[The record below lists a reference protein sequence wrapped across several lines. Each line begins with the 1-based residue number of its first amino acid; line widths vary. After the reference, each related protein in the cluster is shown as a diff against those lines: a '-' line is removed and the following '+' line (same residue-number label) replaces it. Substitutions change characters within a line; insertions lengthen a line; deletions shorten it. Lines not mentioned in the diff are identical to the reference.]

1 MRKHEVDPCLI
12 PYIKINSKLINDLNL
27 RANIIRFLEENVR
40 ENFYGLGFGNGF
52 LNITP
57 NAQATQ
63 EKADEWDFMK
73 TKHFFAPKISGHYQE
88 RNGGREEWGEIF
100 ANRISNKDLICQIH

>member
-1 MRKHEVDPCLI
+1 MTRGPRPINKERTVSSINGTGKTKYHKRKNEVDPCLI

-57 NAQATQ
+57 KAQATQ
-63 EKADEWDFMK
+63 EKADK
-73 TKHFFAPKISGHYQE
+73 
-88 RNGGREEWGEIF
+88 
-100 ANRISNKDLICQIH
+100 

>member
-27 RANIIRFLEENVR
+27 RANTIRFLEENVR

-52 LNITP
+52 LNITLK
-57 NAQATQ
+57 AQATQ
-63 EKADEWDFMK
+63 EKADDG
-73 TKHFFAPKISGHYQE
+73 AS
-88 RNGGREEWGEIF
+88 
-100 ANRISNKDLICQIH
+100 

>member
-1 MRKHEVDPCLI
+1 MILTRGPRPINKERTVSSINGTGKTKYHMQKKEVGPCLI

-52 LNITP
+52 LTITP
-57 NAQATQ
+57 
-63 EKADEWDFMK
+63 KA
-73 TKHFFAPKISGHYQE
+73 
-88 RNGGREEWGEIF
+88 
-100 ANRISNKDLICQIH
+100 